1 MAERWSL
8 PVATTLRAKGV
19 FPEDHDLSLGVFG
32 YAGTRHATGAL
43 LGGELD
49 CLLVLGSGLNERDTM
64 HWTLRERTKAFM
76 ILVNTDMDEL
86 TANGDLGHVV
96 PGSCHA
102 FLDLMQERAATI
114 APALQAGEARRRE
127 WLAKIKAGPRL
138 YDVENTSRPGTP
150 IHPATAIAALR
161 KAFPRDGIVL
171 VDSGAHRAFAA
182 HYWSAYAP
190 RSYISATNLGP
201 MGWAIPAAVGVQC
214 ARPDRRVAVI
224 TGDGCM
230 QMHGLEL
237 QTAARYRLPII
248 YLVINNGALGNVWLR
263 AKQYGA
269 LPAELTS
276 IPDHDWAGFAR
287 ALGAQAFTVRE
298 PGELE
303 GTYRKALAAGTTV
316 LIDVKA
322 DKDCP
327 TPVYDFSAGA
337 RAWSY
342 HE

>member
-1 MAERWSL
+1 
-8 PVATTLRAKGV
+8 
-19 FPEDHDLSLGVFG
+19 
-32 YAGTRHATGAL
+32 
-43 LGGELD
+43 
-49 CLLVLGSGLNERDTM
+49 M
-64 HWTLRERTKAFM
+64 HWTVRERSKALM
-76 ILVNTDMDEL
+76 IHVNIDMDEL

-96 PGSCHA
+96 AGSCHA
-102 FLDLMQERAATI
+102 FLDLMHERAAML
-114 APALQAGEARRRE
+114 APALQAGQARRRE
-127 WLAKIKAGPRL
+127 WLAKIKASPRL
-138 YDVENTSRPGTP
+138 YDVENCNRASSP

-161 KAFPRDGIVL
+161 QALPRDGIVL
-171 VDSGAHRAFAA
+171 IDSGAHRAFAG

-201 MGWAIPAAVGVQC
+201 MGWEIPAAVGVQC

-230 QMHGLEL
+230 QMHGIEV

-263 AKQYGA
+263 ARQYGA

-276 IPDHDWAGFAR
+276 VPDHEWAGFAR
-287 ALGAQAFTVRE
+287 ALGAQGFTVRE
-298 PGELE
+298 PGELADTF
-303 GTYRKALAAGTTV
+303 GKALAAGTTA